1 MSSQLVDFQ
10 SLPVFSGW
18 KCVFFFP
25 YGEDQSL
32 SLRIWLHAP
41 PFGPMERDVVS
52 CLVSN
57 PVSDLTRPL
66 LLVDEMSPNMISPS
80 VKMCSCVGACDF
92 HDLALWL

>member
-1 MSSQLVDFQ
+1 M
-10 SLPVFSGW
+10 G
-18 KCVFFFP
+18 FFFP
-25 YGEDQSL
+25 LWGRPKLIPKSL
-32 SLRIWLHAP
+32 AP
-41 PFGPMERDVVS
+41 CTPFGPMERDVVS